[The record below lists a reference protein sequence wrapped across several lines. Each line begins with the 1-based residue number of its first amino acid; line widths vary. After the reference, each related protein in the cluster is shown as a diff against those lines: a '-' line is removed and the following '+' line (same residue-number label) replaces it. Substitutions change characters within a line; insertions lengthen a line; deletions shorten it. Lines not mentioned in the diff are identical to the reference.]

1 MSDTIVSI
9 RGISKRF
16 GSVAALSDISID
28 IQQGEI
34 FALLGPSGCGKSTL
48 LRIISG
54 FESPSEGELLLDGK
68 DMTPLAPNKRPV
80 NMVFQSY
87 AVFPHM
93 TVEENVAY
101 GLKMD
106 KVPASELKDR
116 VALALE
122 QVHLALSWSSCRKAL
137 ASPSSS

>member
-68 DMTPLAPNKRPV
+68 D
-80 NMVFQSY
+80 S
-87 AVFPHM
+87 
-93 TVEENVAY
+93 
-101 GLKMD
+101 LKT
-106 KVPASELKDR
+106 E
-116 VALALE
+116 
-122 QVHLALSWSSCRKAL
+122 
-137 ASPSSS
+137 